1 MPEEVVV
8 TKNVKSTVSWTYV
21 INDLNDEGIIWMF
34 YKKESQKANL
44 QQFTIEKVIERKGRK
59 LCVKCKGYDN

>member
-1 MPEEVVV
+1 
-8 TKNVKSTVSWTYV
+8 
-21 INDLNDEGIIWMF
+21 MF

-44 QQFTIEKVIERKGRK
+44 QKFTIEKVIERKGRK